1 MKSLIEQQIREM
13 DQQKYSYACGSNG
26 RRQKRWLF
34 ELTPEEFEKAEDIPG
49 EVKEIIVDL
58 PFNSKM
64 MEIFQ
69 GSNIEEILEKMF
81 AYIKTQIENP
91 KLAQSW
97 LYPR

>member
-1 MKSLIEQQIREM
+1 MHVDQMEEGGRNHLFNLIL
-13 DQQKYSYACGSNG
+13 K
-26 RRQKRWLF
+26 
-34 ELTPEEFEKAEDIPG
+34 ELKELDLDEFPEFLTT
-49 EVKEIIVDL
+49 IVDK

-91 KLAQSW
+91 ACPSLAS
-97 LYPR
+97 P

>member
-1 MKSLIEQQIREM
+1 MVI
-13 DQQKYSYACGSNG
+13 
-26 RRQKRWLF
+26 
-34 ELTPEEFEKAEDIPG
+34 ELTPEEFEEAEDIPR

-81 AYIKTQIENP
+81 AYIKTQ
-91 KLAQSW
+91 L
-97 LYPR
+97 